1 MTTSNDGLL
10 AGKVAVI
17 TGASRGIGE
26 AIAVRY
32 AMEGAR
38 VALAART
45 VNEGDHPMLPGSIA
59 GVAERIGRAGGE
71 ALAVRCDLSS
81 AEDREALI
89 RTTESELGPVDI
101 LVNNGAVTYFTPVE
115 GFTEKRFKLMLE
127 VQVYAALHLAQLVL
141 PGMRERGSGWIVNM
155 SSGAAIHPEPTADG
169 SRGNTV
175 YGMCKA
181 ALERFSSGLASEVYD
196 AGIAVNA
203 IQPGTVATPGMDF
216 FGLITD
222 ANRHLTTPVEHVAEA
237 CLRLSHNRPE
247 RITGQIVTAKGMVAD
262 HGLTPLDLPA

>member
-1 MTTSNDGLL
+1 MTMTNDGLL
-10 AGKVAVI
+10 AGKVAII

-32 AMEGAR
+32 AMEGVR
-38 VALAART
+38 VAVAART
-45 VNEGDHPMLPGSIA
+45 ASEGDHPLLPGSIG
-59 GVAERIGRAGGE
+59 GVAERITRAGGQ
-71 ALAVRCDLSS
+71 AIAVRCDLSDE
-81 AEDREALI
+81 ADREALV

-115 GFTEKRFKLMLE
+115 EFTEKRFKLMLE

-141 PGMRERGSGWIVNM
+141 PGMRERESGWIVNM
-155 SSGAAIHPEPTADG
+155 SSGAAIHPEPSAG
-169 SRGNTV
+169 GGRGNTV

-181 ALERFSSGLASEVYD
+181 ALERFSTGLAAEVND

-203 IQPGTVATPGMDF
+203 IQPGTVATPGMDY

-222 ANRHLTTPVEHVAEA
+222 ENRHLTTPVEHVAEA
-237 CLRLSHNRPE
+237 CLRLSHNQPE
-247 RITGQIVTAKGMVAD
+247 RITGQIVTAKGMVTD
-262 HGLTPLDLPA
+262 HALEPVELPT